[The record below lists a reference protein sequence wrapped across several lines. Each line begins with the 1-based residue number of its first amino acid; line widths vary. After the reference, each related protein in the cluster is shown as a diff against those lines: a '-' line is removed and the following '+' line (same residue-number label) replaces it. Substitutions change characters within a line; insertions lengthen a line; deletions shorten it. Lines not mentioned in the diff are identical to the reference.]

1 MASKYASYTRLRDI
15 AVKRAGR
22 LEKTGLSTG
31 ISFPTVKQ
39 IKSEGLSLSE
49 ATARLQMFIEAPTKT
64 REYKKLD
71 VQDRPIF
78 LEDRTGPVTT
88 TEAGRSEAEK
98 YIKKERARELHRQR
112 NRRYRERERNLTKRE
127 SADLKAS
134 RTLGYSV
141 GPSQAA
147 IFSEYLAYRFKYGN
161 ENLRYAILN
170 YTEDYK
176 AITKKK
182 KYMTFDEMQKDFETY
197 VLDRK
202 QMQLDYDN
210 MEGISG
216 KQFES
221 MWQEYSGVESYS
233 RRKRTTK
240 WYKPKHRKNK

>member
-15 AVKRAGR
+15 ASKRIKR
-22 LEKTGLSTG
+22 LEESGLSVGFT
-31 ISFPTVKQ
+31 FPTVKQ
-39 IKSEGLSLSE
+39 IKTQNINLNE
-49 ATARLQMFIEAPTKT
+49 ATARLQLFIESPTKV
-64 REYKKLD
+64 REYKKLPEIER
-71 VQDRPIF
+71 VQ
-78 LEDRTGPVTT
+78 V
-88 TEAGRSEAEK
+88 EK
-98 YIKKERARELHRQR
+98 YVKKEREREQHRQR

-134 RTLGYSV
+134 RKLGYSV

-182 KYMTFDEMQKDFETY
+182 KYMTFDEMQKDFEQY

-202 QMQLDYDN
+202 SMQLDYEN